1 MRYTFGFELTTLTP
15 AEKASGKEQ
24 QVLFRITFNR
34 VRARLKTG
42 IDLDAKWWNKAAEE
56 VRKGHGNEAV
66 HNATLTRY
74 RHQAEAL
81 SEEFQRRA
89 VHLTAAEF
97 RDRLRE
103 RLGGSQD
110 DFLAY
115 ALRWIEQNAAR
126 LGIRTKQRYESYV
139 TKLRMCCA
147 DKDGTLAFAR
157 LSPNLVK
164 NYHAWL
170 TSAAGGN
177 AVNTAAKNIAFFKQ
191 IGRAAVQEGIL
202 EHAANAWQPIKLVHT
217 KVKKERLDE
226 SEVKQLQA
234 APDLNVKERVA
245 LDIWLFQYWCGG
257 ARFGDAV
264 RAKWS
269 QISADGRWNYA
280 MEKTGADRS
289 VKLQSAARALV
300 ESYRTPASKPTNF
313 IFPPLQH
320 LLRKFKVVDDATL
333 KKKTEI
339 ANAMTNLQLKEVAR
353 KACIYKN
360 VTTHVARHSFA
371 NQARKR
377 KLPLYDISQALG
389 HANIAQTQTYLDSFD
404 QGAADS
410 VTDALF
416 GE

>member
-15 AEKASGKEQ
+15 AEKAASKEQ
-24 QVLFRITFNR
+24 QVLFRITHNR
-34 VRARLKTG
+34 VRARIKTG
-42 IDLDAKWWNKAAEE
+42 IELDAKFWNKEAEQ
-56 VRKGHGNEAV
+56 VRKGHGNETV

-74 RHQAEAL
+74 RHVAEGL
-81 SEEFQRRA
+81 SEELQRRA
-89 VHLTAAEF
+89 VHLSAAEF

-110 DFLAY
+110 DFLGY
-115 ALRWIEQNAAR
+115 TLRWIEQNASR
-126 LGIRTKQRYESYV
+126 LGIRTIQRYESYV

-157 LSPNLVK
+157 LSPSLVK

-170 TSAAGGN
+170 TSPAGGN

-202 EHAANAWQPIKLVHT
+202 EHAANAWQPIKLT
-217 KVKKERLDE
+217 TQKVKKERLDE
-226 SEVKQLQA
+226 AEVKQLLVVEGLT
-234 APDLNVKERVA
+234 DRERVA
-245 LDIWLFQYWCGG
+245 RDLWLWQYWAAG

-264 RAKWS
+264 RAKWG
-269 QISADGRWNYA
+269 QIGFDSRWSYA
-280 MEKTGADRS
+280 MEKTKAERS
-289 VKLQSAARALV
+289 VKLTRHALALI
-300 ESYRTPASKPTNF
+300 ESYRTPDSKPGDF

-320 LLRKFKVVDDATL
+320 LLRKFKTVDDATL
-333 KKKTEI
+333 KAKTEI
-339 ANAMTNLQLKEVAR
+339 ANAMTNLALKEVAR
-353 KACIYKN
+353 KAGITKKI
-360 VTTHVARHSFA
+360 TTHVSRHSFA
-371 NQARKR
+371 NQARKK
-377 KLPLYDISQALG
+377 KLPVYDISQALG

-416 GE
+416 GD